1 MIHQGDLFQ
10 DEGGMVSRIR
20 KGELQPLTLQES
32 PSDDK
37 EDGAAIPRQ
46 VQLLRLE
53 NLAVPICYLVVG
65 IIQGLSGPL
74 MNVYPLDLGATE
86 AAQVTLSVIVQFP
99 GTIKIAYG
107 FLSDSIPILGAR
119 RKPYMWM
126 GWIVVVC
133 TMVLLLSTTDLSM
146 EYDDRDG
153 FHTPIPPVG
162 APSIEFLSAVFFLL
176 GLGLWLADVMGDSL
190 VAEKVRLEPAG
201 IKGNLQ
207 SSCYACRFFGM
218 MVSAPL
224 STVLYSQYGPKSV
237 VMALAVSPMIV
248 IPLIACLREDKL
260 TELKS
265 VRDRI
270 DDIWATLKSRSVW
283 QPMAFVSSQNPGV
296 SHATK
301 LLLR

>member
-10 DEGGMVSRIR
+10 DEGGMVSSIR
-20 KGELQPLTLQES
+20 KDELQPLTLQQS
-32 PSDDK
+32 SFNGDK
-37 EDGAAIPRQ
+37 DKVTIPRQ

-53 NLAVPICYLVVG
+53 NLAVPVCYLVVG

-74 MNVYPLDLGATE
+74 MNVYPMDLGATE

-107 FLSDSIPILGAR
+107 FLSDSVPIFGAR

-126 GWIVVVC
+126 GWIMVMC
-133 TMVLLLSTTDLSM
+133 TMALLLSTTDLSM

-153 FHTPIPPVG
+153 FHTPIPPLG
-162 APSIEFLSAVFFLL
+162 APSIEFLSAAFFLL

-190 VAEKVRLEPAG
+190 VAEKVRLEPDG
-201 IKGNLQ
+201 MKGNLQ

-224 STVLYSQYGPKSV
+224 STVLYSLYGPKSV
-237 VMALAVSPMIV
+237 VMALGVSPMIV
-248 IPLIACLREDKL
+248 IPLIVCLREDKL
-260 TELKS
+260 AELKS
-265 VRDRI
+265 VRDRMG
-270 DDIWATLKSRSVW
+270 DIWATVKSRSVW
-283 QPMAFVSSQNPGV
+283 QPLAFVSGRQDF
-296 SHATK
+296 
-301 LLLR
+301 LRLRDS